1 MSLGWQL
8 LVSMLDVFRI
18 LILVRVVLSWVV
30 SPTSRNPLVEGIR
43 RVTDTVLEPLSRVI
57 PPMGGLD
64 LSPLVALLLME
75 VLRNVILNFA
85 AGY

>member
-8 LVSMLDVFRI
+8 LLSMLDVFRI